1 MLQKIEYEYQNSCLS
16 PWSGTLAI
24 PGRSRSCP
32 NPWLSGLEWGNDVET
47 PNLEVV
53 RRLSAPLGD
62 KIFLDMGQGRVSMD
76 ELLGGRGSNALI
88 LLVFGIT

>member
-1 MLQKIEYEYQNSCLS
+1 MEEV
-16 PWSGTLAI
+16 
-24 PGRSRSCP
+24 
-32 NPWLSGLEWGNDVET
+32 VET

-62 KIFLDMGQGRVSMD
+62 KIFLDMGQGRVAIV

>member
-1 MLQKIEYEYQNSCLS
+1 M
-16 PWSGTLAI
+16 
-24 PGRSRSCP
+24 P
-32 NPWLSGLEWGNDVET
+32 NM
-47 PNLEVV
+47 EVV
-53 RRLSAPLGD
+53 RRLSAPLGE